1 MKIFKIATIFVVMAV
16 LCIFLGYQTAV
27 WSGISGIYE
36 CNDVAC
42 PFVVTFV
49 TFVTGP
55 LLSIA
60 YAFVAGGTTC
70 SGGAFTAEY
79 SDR

>member
-49 TFVTGP
+49 TGP

-60 YAFVAGGTTC
+60 YAFIAGGIFLLWRRTH
-70 SGGAFTAEY
+70 
-79 SDR
+79 R